1 MIQRK
6 KRSVMIISEILQK
19 MHVTISWEY
28 YFVLENSFTLD
39 LKILFCTSLTK
50 AEIFCEN
57 GGSILLWLGKHTV
70 TKDIVQYLVPKLLV
84 GIPKIYII
92 SISSTSTSSSKSV
105 YTVFKFQYSIRIIF
119 SSLPVFEHCVLIATS
134 PLIISCSFFVIPKQF
149 YIFNLGQPE

>member
-1 MIQRK
+1 
-6 KRSVMIISEILQK
+6 MIISEKK

-28 YFVLENSFTLD
+28 YFVLENSFTLEM
-39 LKILFCTSLTK
+39 KILFCTSFTK

-70 TKDIVQYLVPKLLV
+70 TKDIVQYLVPKLLE

-105 YTVFKFQYSIRIIF
+105 YCI
-119 SSLPVFEHCVLIATS
+119 
-134 PLIISCSFFVIPKQF
+134 
-149 YIFNLGQPE
+149 